1 MTSYRL
7 VHVDVFTPTPFGGNQ
22 LAVFP
27 EAAGLSDEQMLLI
40 AREMNFSESTFVLPP
55 TDPTATARVR
65 IFTPGRELPFA
76 GHPVV
81 GTAFVLARERGV
93 RALRFELG
101 IGTLGVVADPGDG
114 RLGGAT
120 MEQPVPTFEPVDADA
135 ATLAE
140 MLGLAVDDL
149 AHETRPEYGS
159 SGNPFL
165 YVRVRSLDATR
176 RARANAEAMA
186 RFFAGHHHPAVYV
199 FSTEAESS
207 EAAAHARM
215 FSMALGGDVR
225 EDPATGS
232 ASGPAGAYLVRHGL
246 ARPGRLV
253 LEQGYEMLR
262 PSQIVVELEAE
273 GGAVTRVR
281 VGGGVALVAEG
292 TLYA

>member
-1 MTSYRL
+1 MPGYRL
-7 VHVDVFTPTPFGGNQ
+7 VHVDVFTSAPFGGNQ

-27 EAAGLSDEQMLLI
+27 EAEGLSDARMLAI

-55 TDPTATARVR
+55 SDPTATARVR

-93 RALRFELG
+93 RDLRFELG
-101 IGTLGVVADPGDG
+101 IGTLGVEADPGDG
-114 RLGGAT
+114 RLGSAI
-120 MEQPVPTFEPVDADA
+120 MEQPAPTFEPVDADG
-135 ATLAE
+135 ATLAGL
-140 MLGLAVDDL
+140 LGLAADDL
-149 AHETRPEYGS
+149 ASETPSEYGS

-165 YVRVRSLDATR
+165 YVRVRSLDAVR
-176 RARANAEAMA
+176 RARPDAGAMA
-186 RFFAGHHHPAVYV
+186 RFFAGHHHPAVYA
-199 FSTEAESS
+199 FSTETEAP

-232 ASGPAGAYLVRHGL
+232 AAGPAGGYLLRHGL
-246 ARPGRLV
+246 ARPGLLL

-262 PSQIVVELEAE
+262 PSQIAVEIEAR
-273 GGAVTRVR
+273 GDVVTRVR

>member
-1 MTSYRL
+1 MPGYRL
-7 VHVDVFTPTPFGGNQ
+7 VHVDVFTPAPFGGNQ

-27 EAAGLSDEQMLLI
+27 EAEGLSDEQMVAI

-55 TDPTATARVR
+55 SDPSATARVR

-93 RALRFELG
+93 RDLRFELG
-101 IGTLGVVADPGDG
+101 IGTLGVEADPGNG
-114 RLGGAT
+114 RLGSAT
-120 MEQPVPTFEPVDADA
+120 MEQPVPTFEPAGADA

-149 AHETRPEYGS
+149 ASETAPEYGS

-165 YVRVRSLDATR
+165 YVRIRTLDAMR
-176 RARANAEAMA
+176 RARADALAMA
-186 RFFAGHHHPAVYV
+186 RFFAGHHHPAIYA
-199 FSTEAESS
+199 FSTETESS

-232 ASGPAGAYLVRHGL
+232 ASGPAGAYLLRHEL
-246 ARPGRLV
+246 ARPGRML

-262 PSQIVVELEAE
+262 PSQIVVEIEAR
-273 GGAVTRVR
+273 GAVVTRVR

>member
-1 MTSYRL
+1 MAAYRL
-7 VHVDVFTPTPFGGNQ
+7 VHVDVFTRAPFGGNQ

-27 EAAGLSDEQMLLI
+27 EAEGLSDDQMLTI

-55 TDPTATARVR
+55 SDPDATARVR

-81 GTAFVLARERGV
+81 GTAFVLARERGL
-93 RALRFELG
+93 RDLRFELG
-101 IGTLGVVADPGDG
+101 IGTLGVEADPADG
-114 RLGGAT
+114 RLGSAT
-120 MEQPVPTFEPVDADA
+120 MEQHVPTFEPVDAEP
-135 ATLAE
+135 ATLAA
-140 MLGLAVDDL
+140 MLGLAADDL
-149 AHETRPEYGS
+149 ASETPPEIGS
-159 SGNPFL
+159 SGTPFL
-165 YVRVRSLDATR
+165 YLRVRSLDAMR
-176 RARANAEAMA
+176 RARADVQAMA
-186 RFFAGHHHPAVYV
+186 RFFAGHHHPALYA
-199 FSTEAESS
+199 FCTGG

-225 EDPATGS
+225 EDPATGG

-246 ARPGRLV
+246 AEPGRML

-262 PSQIVVELEAE
+262 PSQIEVTIEARGE
-273 GGAVTRVR
+273 EVTRVR